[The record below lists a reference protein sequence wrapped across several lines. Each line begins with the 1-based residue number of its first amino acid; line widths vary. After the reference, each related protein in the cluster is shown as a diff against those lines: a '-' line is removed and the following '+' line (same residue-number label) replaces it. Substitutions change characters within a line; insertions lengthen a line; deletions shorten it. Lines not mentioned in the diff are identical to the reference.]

1 MKNRSFAI
9 LVLSVI
15 LLDILLITLAL
26 KTLNLVTSFVIIP
39 VIIGMSIYFIK
50 KINNFLNEI
59 TGENNHSKLLIKTNQ
74 LLFLKKHTTVNN
86 NCCLRL

>member
-26 KTLNLVTSFVIIP
+26 
-39 VIIGMSIYFIK
+39 
-50 KINNFLNEI
+50 
-59 TGENNHSKLLIKTNQ
+59 
-74 LLFLKKHTTVNN
+74 
-86 NCCLRL
+86 

>member
-50 KINNFLNEI
+50 KNKQFEI

>member
-1 MKNRSFAI
+1 MVIFMKNRSFAI

-50 KINNFLNEI
+50 KNKQF
-59 TGENNHSKLLIKTNQ
+59 
-74 LLFLKKHTTVNN
+74 F
-86 NCCLRL
+86 

>member
-50 KINNFLNEI
+50 KNKQFLNEI

-74 LLFLKKHTTVNN
+74 LLF
-86 NCCLRL
+86 

>member
-50 KINNFLNEI
+50 KN
-59 TGENNHSKLLIKTNQ
+59 
-74 LLFLKKHTTVNN
+74 KHFF
-86 NCCLRL
+86 